1 MQPLICC
8 VILKNSAAKLRL
20 LGTNGQT
27 SSSLFPEKGPFYRDK
42 SRNHSFLNFL
52 FKGGGVLFQH
62 RETELQRLRQ
72 SVQPFGTKGAILSL
86 KKCSLLALMVQ
97 PIGTIAH

>member
-27 SSSLFPEKGPFYRDK
+27 SPSLFPEKGPFYRDK
-42 SRNHSFLNFL
+42 SRNHSFLDFPFWDGEFYFN
-52 FKGGGVLFQH
+52 
-62 RETELQRLRQ
+62 TEKRSYRD
-72 SVQPFGTKGAILSL
+72 
-86 KKCSLLALMVQ
+86 
-97 PIGTIAH
+97 

>member
-8 VILKNSAAKLRL
+8 VILHNSDAKLML
-20 LGTNGQT
+20 SPPNGQT
-27 SSSLFPEKGPFYRDK
+27 VRRLFPEKDLFYRDK
-42 SRNHSFLNFL
+42 SRNHSFSDFP
-52 FKGGGVLFQH
+52 FWGWGVLFQH
-62 RETELQRLRQ
+62 RDTEPQRLRQ
-72 SVQPFGTKGAILSL
+72 SVQPFGTKGAILSH